1 MTLGKRIR
9 QIRGD
14 ESQDAFANRLNIN
27 KNTLGF
33 YERDE
38 RTPNATFVADIC
50 KQELISSDWLLYG
63 EGPMRR
69 GEKAIEAPQPV
80 AVPAVQPIED
90 DWKMTDMVTMTVE
103 VLESDTIYRTALA
116 SNIRAFHQA
125 VRSERL
131 LAQLVDRVAALEA
144 REDRWAA
151 IDARMTELENE
162 NVELK
167 RRLER
172 QDENT
177 AKAVGADG

>member
-1 MTLGKRIR
+1 MTLGQRIR
-9 QIRGD
+9 QLRGD

-50 KQELISSDWLLYG
+50 KRERISTDWLLYG
-63 EGPMRR
+63 DGPIRR
-69 GEKAIEAPQPV
+69 GEATPDTAQDALDP
-80 AVPAVQPIED
+80 QPIED

-125 VRSERL
+125 VRSERT
-131 LAQLVDRVAALEA
+131 LAKLEERVAILEA
-144 REDRWAA
+144 REERWAQ
-151 IDARMTELENE
+151 IEGRMADLEKE
-162 NVELK
+162 NAELK

-177 AKAVGADG
+177 AKAVGD